1 MGSGPWFGAYTENR
15 KPSLAPTGATFSGPN
30 RSMLVIVGYVIILV
44 AVIGGFILSGG
55 HLKALIQPTELL
67 SIGGGAVG
75 AFLVGNSKQSLKAT
89 LAGIKMAFKPI
100 AQTKESY
107 IDILLLLY
115 ALLSKV
121 RKEGVMSIERDVEDP
136 HASTVFQD
144 YPTILGNHHLTNF
157 ITDYLR
163 MMVGGNLN
171 PFEIET
177 LMEAEIEI
185 HHHEALV
192 PSHAI
197 AKLADALPA
206 FGIVAAVMGVVHTM
220 ESVGAAPAVLGG
232 LIAAALVGTFL
243 GILLAYGFV
252 GPLAGVLEQHVE
264 AETQEYQCI
273 RAVLIASMGGYAPPV
288 AIEFGR
294 KLVPPSARPDFP
306 ELEEAIRQAKA
317 AR

>member
-1 MGSGPWFGAYTENR
+1 
-15 KPSLAPTGATFSGPN
+15 
-30 RSMLVIVGYVIILV
+30 MLVIVGYVIILV
-44 AVIGGFILSGG
+44 AVIGGFVLSGG

-67 SIGGGAVG
+67 SIGGGAIG
-75 AFLVGNSKQSLKAT
+75 AFLVGNSKQSIKAT
-89 LAGIKMAFKPI
+89 LAGIKRAFQPI
-100 AQTKESY
+100 RQTKQSY
-107 IDILLLLY
+107 IDLLLLLY
-115 ALLSKV
+115 MLLSKM
-121 RKEGVMSIERDVEDP
+121 RKEGVMALEADVEDP
-136 HASTVFQD
+136 HASRLFQE
-144 YPTILGNHHLTNF
+144 YPAILGNHHLTSF

-171 PFEIET
+171 PFELET

-192 PSHAI
+192 PSHAV
-197 AKLADALPA
+197 AKMADALPA

-252 GPLAGVLEQHVE
+252 GPLANVLEEHVA
-264 AETQEYQCI
+264 AESQEYQCI

-294 KLVPPSARPDFP
+294 KLIPPSCRPDFP
-306 ELEEAIRQAKA
+306 EIEEAIRQTKGGK
-317 AR
+317 